1 MVECG
6 NRSSLQW
13 VPRLCY
19 NNLLINDYRRNQ
31 LEGIDLAK
39 KIVEIAS
46 DKQAIDISLLDVKN
60 ICSFADYFVLC
71 SCDAERQMDAL
82 SEEIIR
88 VLKQDKIYP
97 LHKEGTPESG
107 WLLIDYNDVIVHI
120 LSPQEREHYRLDE
133 LWKQAN
139 PIVRIQ

>member
-1 MVECG
+1 LY
-6 NRSSLQW
+6 LQGFSC
-13 VPRLCY
+13 LCY
-19 NNLLINDYRRNQ
+19 NNLTVNNYWRHQ

-88 VLKQDKIYP
+88 VLKQEKIYP

-107 WLLIDYNDVIVHI
+107 WMLIDYNDVIVHI
-120 LSPQEREHYRLDE
+120 LSPREREHYRLDE